1 MRAIVLVGGQGTRL
15 RPLTWS
21 TPKQM
26 LPVGDRPML
35 EWVVARLGGAGVTEA
50 VLSLGYRPDAFRH
63 AYPDAVCAGVR
74 LCYAVEP
81 EPRGTAGAV
90 RFAADEAGIDGTF
103 VVVNGDVLT
112 DLDLEAM
119 LGHHRRLGVEGTLAL
134 HRVEDP
140 SAFGVVALDGDGRV
154 SDYVEKPPRESAPS
168 DLINA
173 GTYVLEPT
181 VLDRI
186 PVDVEVSIERS
197 TFPAMV
203 ADGVLAGWAD
213 DGYWL
218 DTGTPEQLL
227 RANLDVVDG
236 RRGVVV
242 DTVRGVVDPAATV
255 RRSVIG
261 AGCRIEAGATV
272 TDSVLRDGCVVGPQA
287 EVDGSLLG
295 SGVVVASRAVVRGLS
310 VLGDGEKVD
319 RGEVLDGVRRPC
331 PD

>member
-1 MRAIVLVGGQGTRL
+1 VKAIVLVGGQGTRL

-35 EWVVARLGGAGVTEA
+35 EWVVARLGSAGVSEA

-74 LCYAVEP
+74 LHYAVEP

-90 RFAADEAGIDGTF
+90 RFAAGDAGVDGTF

-112 DLDLEAM
+112 DLDLASM
-119 LGHHRRLGVEGTLAL
+119 LAHHRRLGVEGTLSL
-134 HRVEDP
+134 HRVDDP
-140 SAFGVVALDGDGRV
+140 SPFGVMALDGEGRAT
-154 SDYVEKPPRESAPS
+154 DYVEKPPRETAPS

-186 PVDVEVSIERS
+186 PPDVEVSIERS

-203 ADGVLAGWAD
+203 ADGVLAGWVEG
-213 DGYWL
+213 GYWL

-236 RRGVVV
+236 RRGAHG
-242 DTVRGVVDPAATV
+242 DTVRGDVHPDATV

-261 AGCRIEAGATV
+261 TGSRIEAGATV
-272 TDSVLRDGCVVGPQA
+272 TDSVMRDGCLVESEA
-287 EVDGSLLG
+287 KVDRALLG
-295 SGVVVASRAVVRGLS
+295 AGVVVGTGAVVRGLS
-310 VLGDGEKVD
+310 VLGDGERVEP
-319 RGEVLDGVRRPC
+319 GAVLDGVRQPC
-331 PD
+331 PS